1 MDCLRGLSLAHWYKF
16 FDFDTFNVE
25 EYEHFEQVEVR
36 HEGYIIRLIVILVQ
50 YFLIFYV
57 VSPPSYI
64 HIYYM
69 DIYIIPLTY
78 FYPEWRLELD
88 H

>member
-50 YFLIFYV
+50 YFNV

-64 HIYYM
+64 HIYM
-69 DIYIIPLTY
+69 CIYHSFDLLLSRMAT
-78 FYPEWRLELD
+78 
-88 H
+88 